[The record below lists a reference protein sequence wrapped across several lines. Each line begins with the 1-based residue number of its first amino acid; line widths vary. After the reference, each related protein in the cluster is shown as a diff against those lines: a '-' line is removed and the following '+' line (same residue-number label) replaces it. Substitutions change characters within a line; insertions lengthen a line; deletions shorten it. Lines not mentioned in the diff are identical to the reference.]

1 MANIR
6 KVSEI
11 NKLYA
16 AFFMTFAQYFV
27 ISPQIIRTNNNISSN
42 TTGKSMKKYTMIC
55 AALCAALMFTGCK
68 SSESAYKQ
76 AYLKAKQQE
85 ELQQQQEAQAQAQAQ
100 AQEQAAQAVQ
110 EQENNVVVPM
120 EEKPV
125 TETQVVDNADNVP
138 VRQETVS
145 VVAGAGLKNFSV
157 VVGSFSLKANA
168 EGLQQTLNNQGYS
181 AQVVVNNQVSP
192 AMYRVVATTFDT
204 KGEAAA
210 SRNALQ
216 EKYPGAW
223 LLYAK

>member
-1 MANIR
+1 
-6 KVSEI
+6 
-11 NKLYA
+11 
-16 AFFMTFAQYFV
+16 
-27 ISPQIIRTNNNISSN
+27 
-42 TTGKSMKKYTMIC
+42 MKKYTLIC
-55 AALCAALMFTGCK
+55 AAVCAAMAFTSCK

-85 ELQQQQEAQAQAQAQ
+85 ELQQRQQA
-100 AQEQAAQAVQ
+100 EQQTAAVQ
-110 EQENNVVVPM
+110 QAEAAVVTPLQEKAANN
-120 EEKPV
+120 
-125 TETQVVDNADNVP
+125 TQVIDNGDNVQ

-145 VVAGAGLKNFSV
+145 VVNGAGLNNFSV

-168 EGLQQTLNNQGYS
+168 EGLQQTLNAQGYN

-192 AMYRVVATTFDT
+192 AMYRVVATTFET

>member
-1 MANIR
+1 
-6 KVSEI
+6 
-11 NKLYA
+11 
-16 AFFMTFAQYFV
+16 
-27 ISPQIIRTNNNISSN
+27 
-42 TTGKSMKKYTMIC
+42 MKKYTMIC
-55 AALCAALMFTGCK
+55 AIACAALMFTGCK

-85 ELQQQQEAQAQAQAQ
+85 ELQQKQEAEAQA
-100 AQEQAAQAVQ
+100 AAQ
-110 EQENNVVVPM
+110 EQENNVVAPL

-145 VVAGAGLKNFSV
+145 VVAGSGLKNFSV

-168 EGLQQTLNNQGYS
+168 EGLQQTLNNQGYN
-181 AQVVVNNQVSP
+181 AQVVVNNNVSP
-192 AMYRVVATTFDT
+192 AMYRVVATTFDS

-216 EKYPGAW
+216 EKFPGAW

>member
-1 MANIR
+1 M
-6 KVSEI
+6 
-11 NKLYA
+11 L
-16 AFFMTFAQYFV
+16 
-27 ISPQIIRTNNNISSN
+27 
-42 TTGKSMKKYTMIC
+42 C

-85 ELQQQQEAQAQAQAQ
+85 ELQQKQEADAQA
-100 AQEQAAQAVQ
+100 AAENSA
-110 EQENNVVVPM
+110 QENNVVVPM
-120 EEKPV
+120 EEKTV
-125 TETQVVDNADNVP
+125 TETKVVDNADNIP

-145 VVAGAGLKNFSV
+145 VIAGTGLKNFSV

-168 EGLQQTLNNQGYS
+168 EGLQQTLKSQGYN
-181 AQVVVNNQVSP
+181 AQIVVNNQVSP

-204 KGEAAA
+204 KGDAAS

>member
-1 MANIR
+1 
-6 KVSEI
+6 
-11 NKLYA
+11 
-16 AFFMTFAQYFV
+16 
-27 ISPQIIRTNNNISSN
+27 
-42 TTGKSMKKYTMIC
+42 MKKYTMIC
-55 AALCAALMFTGCK
+55 AAHCAALMFTGCK

-85 ELQQQQEAQAQAQAQ
+85 ELQQKQEAEAQAKAQ
-100 AQEQAAQAVQ
+100 QAAQ

-125 TETQVVDNADNVP
+125 NETQVVDNADNVP

-168 EGLQQTLNNQGYS
+168 EGLQQTLNNQGYN

-192 AMYRVVATTFDT
+192 AMYRVVATTFDL
-204 KGEAAA
+204 KSEAAA

>member
-1 MANIR
+1 
-6 KVSEI
+6 
-11 NKLYA
+11 
-16 AFFMTFAQYFV
+16 
-27 ISPQIIRTNNNISSN
+27 
-42 TTGKSMKKYTMIC
+42 MKKYTLFC
-55 AALCAALMFTGCK
+55 AALCAAMLFTGCK
-68 SSESAYKQ
+68 SKESAYKQ

-85 ELQQQQEAQAQAQAQ
+85 ELQQKQEAEAQAAKN
-100 AQEQAAQAVQ
+100 
-110 EQENNVVVPM
+110 ENNVVVPM

-125 TETQVVDNADNVP
+125 TQTQVVDNADNVP

-145 VVAGAGLKNFSV
+145 VVAGNGLKNFSV

-168 EGLQQTLNNQGYS
+168 EGLQQTLNAQGYN
-181 AQVVVNNQVSP
+181 AQIVINNQVSP

>member
-1 MANIR
+1 
-6 KVSEI
+6 
-11 NKLYA
+11 
-16 AFFMTFAQYFV
+16 
-27 ISPQIIRTNNNISSN
+27 
-42 TTGKSMKKYTMIC
+42 MKKYTLFC
-55 AALCAALMFTGCK
+55 AALCAAMLFTGCK

-85 ELQQQQEAQAQAQAQ
+85 ELQQKQEAEAQAAKN
-100 AQEQAAQAVQ
+100 
-110 EQENNVVVPM
+110 ENNVVVPM

-125 TETQVVDNADNVP
+125 TQTQVVDNADNVP

-168 EGLQQTLNNQGYS
+168 EGLQQTLNAQGYN
-181 AQVVVNNQVSP
+181 AQIVINNQVSP

>member
-1 MANIR
+1 MLCS
-6 KVSEI
+6 V
-11 NKLYA
+11 
-16 AFFMTFAQYFV
+16 
-27 ISPQIIRTNNNISSN
+27 
-42 TTGKSMKKYTMIC
+42 
-55 AALCAALMFTGCK
+55 LCAALFFTGFK

-85 ELQQQQEAQAQAQAQ
+85 ELQQKQEAEAQAAAAQQ
-100 AQEQAAQAVQ
+100 AQEQETAVVAPLQ
-110 EQENNVVVPM
+110 
-120 EEKPV
+120 EKPV

-168 EGLQQTLNNQGYS
+168 EGLQQTLNAQGYS

-192 AMYRVVATTFDT
+192 AMYRVVATTFDS

-216 EKYPGAW
+216 EKFPGAW

>member
-1 MANIR
+1 
-6 KVSEI
+6 
-11 NKLYA
+11 
-16 AFFMTFAQYFV
+16 
-27 ISPQIIRTNNNISSN
+27 
-42 TTGKSMKKYTMIC
+42 MKKYTLLC
-55 AALCAALMFTGCK
+55 AGLCAAMVFTSCK

-85 ELQQQQEAQAQAQAQ
+85 ELQQKQQEEAQQAQTAM
-100 AQEQAAQAVQ
+100 

-125 TETQVVDNADNVP
+125 TQAQVMDNADNIP

-145 VVAGAGLKNFSV
+145 VVAGSGLKNFSV

-168 EGLQQTLNNQGYS
+168 EGLQQTLKNQGYN
-181 AQVVVNNQVSP
+181 AQVVVNNGVTP
-192 AMYRVVATTFDT
+192 AMYRVVATTFDS
-204 KGEAAA
+204 KNEAAA

-216 EKYPGAW
+216 EKFPGAW

>member
-1 MANIR
+1 
-6 KVSEI
+6 
-11 NKLYA
+11 
-16 AFFMTFAQYFV
+16 
-27 ISPQIIRTNNNISSN
+27 
-42 TTGKSMKKYTMIC
+42 MKKYTILC
-55 AALCAALMFTGCK
+55 AGLCAALVFTGCK

-76 AYLKAKQQE
+76 AYLKAKQQG
-85 ELQQQQEAQAQAQAQ
+85 ELQQKQEAEAQA
-100 AQEQAAQAVQ
+100 AAQQ
-110 EQENNVVVPM
+110 TQDQENAVVAPLQ
-120 EEKPV
+120 ERPV
-125 TETQVVDNADNVP
+125 TNTQVVDNADNVP

-145 VVAGAGLKNFSV
+145 VVAGTGLKNFSV

-168 EGLQQTLNNQGYS
+168 EGLQQTLNAQGYS

-192 AMYRVVATTFDT
+192 AMYRVVATTFDS